1 MLKMIAGALVGIV
14 IIVQGIYV
22 WYIYMTTF
30 LTQGNHVLF
39 ALSIFQVGVGIY
51 ILFRA
56 SKSSE
61 QKIQTDEFGF
71 PIKPA
76 TQPAHNLLEQHS
88 HMLEEYNHTADL
100 RDKLKIIESAA
111 ESQEKA
117 EKSTGVG

>member
-1 MLKMIAGALVGIV
+1 MGKMIAGALVGL
-14 IIVQGIYV
+14 IIIIQGIYV
-22 WYIYMTTF
+22 WYVYMTTF

-39 ALSIFQVGVGIY
+39 ALSIFQIGVGIY

-56 SKSSE
+56 SKSTE

-76 TQPAHNLLEQHS
+76 TQPAQNLLQRNNE
-88 HMLEEYNHTADL
+88 LIAEYNQKAEL

-117 EKSTGVG
+117 EKNAGLG